1 MCWDSTFNFFC
12 TPFSPPKVPSLVPHI
27 GRRGCPPPNSARHRG
42 ALPVQPRADRV
53 SAPLGPQPPHPDP
66 RPVRVL
72 PRGGPV
78 CEDKTPPPLIPEY
91 KEGLQ
96 GRGQAR
102 SNSARSWPAYAR
114 TYTAAAILGSA
125 DPPVTP
131 DPQRKDSHWTYT
143 SPGHPKHWQNSV
155 GGKQSR
161 VSNGA
166 LPLVVC
172 LGASPFFSPE
182 HPLGTTSRHLEF
194 GAIRAVH
201 IFSIPCV
208 LLFAN
213 FRTFCTANIVFA
225 KILRLFTDWMH
236 FVKNLSA
243 FFPWDQ
249 CTRTPPPS
257 WLPLALLF
265 RHCLPGRANGGG
277 RRGKHRRPRPLL
289 TSPLAPPPHAHPPLL
304 SLPPCLGRCPR
315 MGRAPSLCSAGEGTA
330 TVPHACCIHYDR
342 FGALARCTAFNSEH
356 LHCRVVFLFDLA
368 LSISLRISA
377 TESFYLCVCLFA
389 ES

>member
-249 CTRTPPPS
+249 CTRTPPPQ
-257 WLPLALLF
+257 LVA
-265 RHCLPGRANGGG
+265 PGSAI
-277 RRGKHRRPRPLL
+277 P
-289 TSPLAPPPHAHPPLL
+289 
-304 SLPPCLGRCPR
+304 SLPPRQSKWWRPPRKTPPPPPPPDLSARSPPPCPPTPIVSPA
-315 MGRAPSLCSAGEGTA
+315 MFGTLSPHGPRAFPLLCRRRHRHR
-330 TVPHACCIHYDR
+330 P
-342 FGALARCTAFNSEH
+342 ARV
-356 LHCRVVFLFDLA
+356 LHPL
-368 LSISLRISA
+368 
-377 TESFYLCVCLFA
+377 
-389 ES
+389 